1 MWETDPV
8 HSNDSEDNVISLI
21 LQAAAEYMG
30 TLLGGL
36 VRNAERGVQDAWRWL
51 GDNPVAI
58 VIILVLLILLRRA
71 RVRR

>member
-1 MWETDPV
+1 M
-8 HSNDSEDNVISLI
+8 ISLI

-36 VRNAERGVQDAWRWL
+36 VRNAERGIQDAWHWL

-58 VIILVLLILLRRA
+58 VILVGMLILLRRA